1 MPIMAKASPKVERG
15 DITREALIQAAI
27 EIFGRDGFHA
37 ASTRA
42 IAERAGAN
50 QALIGYHFRGK
61 LGLYLAAFEYI
72 IGQIAARIGPIV
84 DRIADE
90 LAQQRATKEA
100 KEARERAVSGAVE
113 MASGMIDLLTQPR
126 SELWA
131 QMILREQQ
139 APTAAFN
146 ILYDGLMGRSLRIL
160 TELIHRANP
169 HGPHADARLLAFTLI
184 GQVLVFR
191 TARAGLMRHMG
202 WTRIDDRERAQIQNV
217 VRRNF
222 MMLLDPGEAGHDD

>member
-202 WTRIDDRERAQIQNV
+202 WTRIGDRERAQI
-217 VRRNF
+217 
-222 MMLLDPGEAGHDD
+222 

>member
-1 MPIMAKASPKVERG
+1 MPILAKASPKVERG

-72 IGQIAARIGPIV
+72 IDQIAARIGPIV

-90 LAQQRATKEA
+90 LAQQRPTKEA

-139 APTAAFN
+139 APTAAFD
-146 ILYDGLMGRSLRIL
+146 ILYNGLMGRSLRIL
-160 TELIHRANP
+160 TELIHRAKP
-169 HGPHADARLLAFTLI
+169 QGPEVDARLLAFTLI

-202 WTRIDDRERAQIQNV
+202 WTRIGDRERAQIQNV

-222 MMLLDPGEAGHDD
+222 MLLLDPGEASHDD

>member
-1 MPIMAKASPKVERG
+1 MAKASPKVERG

-90 LAQQRATKEA
+90 LAQQRPT

-113 MASGMIDLLTQPR
+113 MASGMIDLLTQSR

-139 APTAAFN
+139 APTAAFD
-146 ILYDGLMGRSLRIL
+146 ILYNGLMGRALRIL
-160 TELIHRANP
+160 TELIHRAKP
-169 HGPHADARLLAFTLI
+169 LGPEVDARLLAFTLI

-202 WTRIDDRERAQIQNV
+202 WTRIGDRERVQIQNV

-222 MMLLDPGEAGHDD
+222 MMLLDPGEASHDD